1 MFINKFN
8 FYIEGYSGPETG
20 NNETKEFLL
29 TYDNC
34 NEIKKLYS
42 WANIKEVSWRY
53 HTANSNN
60 TTRKMGNE
68 LIIKNY

>member
-1 MFINKFN
+1 MNYIYTDLSKILRGLDNK
-8 FYIEGYSGPETG
+8 
-20 NNETKEFLL
+20 FLL